1 MTFDLSSLGWDDA
14 FATTYGRSAAP
25 DREPAR
31 VTRVDSGVCTALGA
45 RGVLRAS
52 LGGCVL
58 AASAADLARLPCP
71 GDWIVVQHWPD
82 ERTTVERV
90 LPRRTAITLTDG
102 ADGTMARVLA
112 ANVDTV
118 AVVASA
124 LAPDHGDIAR
134 LLGLARAAGTQVIV
148 IVTRPGR
155 GGAEADR
162 VGLRAVAGDLQVHVV
177 GGRTGTDVE
186 LIRSF
191 AAAGRTLALLGAPG
205 SNSLGLIN
213 ALVGAEVLSRCA
225 GVEVGPDRWQ
235 GRGQVLIP
243 IPGGGAIVDTSGAA
257 TGPRSQRRAA
267 GLADHHVRP
276 NVNPSRGQKAGPT
289 VDRADRR

>member
-52 LGGCVL
+52 LGGCLL
-58 AASAADLARLPCP
+58 AVSAADLARLPCP

-90 LPRRTAITLTDG
+90 LPRRTAITLADG
-102 ADGTMARVLA
+102 ADGTMAQVLA

-118 AVVASA
+118 AVVVSA

-148 IVTRPGR
+148 IVTRPDR
-155 GGAEADR
+155 GGAEPDR
-162 VGLRAVAGDLQVHVV
+162 VPDFARSPVTSRCMWWEGALAP
-177 GGRTGTDVE
+177 TSSS
-186 LIRSF
+186 IRSLCRRGPH
-191 AAAGRTLALLGAPG
+191 AGVA
-205 SNSLGLIN
+205 
-213 ALVGAEVLSRCA
+213 RCA
-225 GVEVGPDRWQ
+225 GIE
-235 GRGQVLIP
+235 L
-243 IPGGGAIVDTSGAA
+243 
-257 TGPRSQRRAA
+257 
-267 GLADHHVRP
+267 VR
-276 NVNPSRGQKAGPT
+276 T
-289 VDRADRR
+289 D